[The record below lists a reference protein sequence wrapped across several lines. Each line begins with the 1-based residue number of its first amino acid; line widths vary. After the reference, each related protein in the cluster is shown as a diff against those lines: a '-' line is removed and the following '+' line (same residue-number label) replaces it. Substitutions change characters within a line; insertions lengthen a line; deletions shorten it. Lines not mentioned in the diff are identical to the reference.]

1 MKLSCFVLTAKY
13 YRLGKLASMTRRIR
27 AGIQSNQSATTD
39 GRIHSIDTASEGRM
53 IPEMDALV
61 ERVRRLE
68 QQNRAIKWIA
78 AGILL
83 LVIVTGLAAQQ
94 RPVRTIEAEKFVLL
108 DSKGRARVTIGTPRS
123 SGVAIDLP
131 ADEPSIWI
139 SDVNGTDRVII
150 TTDGLRLANESSKP
164 AASLTF
170 TNKKGAEIL
179 LHNADGKLLYRAP

>member
-1 MKLSCFVLTAKY
+1 MISETNA
-13 YRLGKLASMTRRIR
+13 LA
-27 AGIQSNQSATTD
+27 
-39 GRIHSIDTASEGRM
+39 
-53 IPEMDALV
+53 

-78 AGILL
+78 AGSLL
-83 LVIVTGLAAQQ
+83 LVIVAGLKAQQ
-94 RPVRTIEAEKFVLL
+94 RPARTIEAEKFVLL

-139 SDVNGTDRVII
+139 SDLNGMDRVII
-150 TTDGLRLANESSKP
+150 TTDGLRLANESGRP

-179 LHNADGKLLYRAP
+179 LYNADGKLLHRAP

>member
-1 MKLSCFVLTAKY
+1 
-13 YRLGKLASMTRRIR
+13 
-27 AGIQSNQSATTD
+27 
-39 GRIHSIDTASEGRM
+39 M

-150 TTDGLRLANESSKP
+150 TTDGLRLANESGRP

-179 LHNADGKLLYRAP
+179 LDNADGKLLYRAP